1 MSLAR
6 FSVDHRLGL
15 IKREEQRDP
24 AQNGTA
30 HRSATAHIER
40 RATLRGQRLRKCEF
54 AIDQVVHAYG
64 DICRAVTELSGGEGA
79 TLTIAEFRTLDGCLD
94 NAIAGAVSSYS
105 EERDTSLPQAEG
117 GRDSFREFSRVL
129 GTAIVSLDA
138 LQAARVGSGGIT
150 TAAFRNCLVELRSL
164 LDDRKRVAA

>member
-6 FSVDHRLGL
+6 FSVDHRLEL

-24 AQNGTA
+24 TQNGTA
-30 HRSATAHIER
+30 NRPASARMER
-40 RATLRGQRLRKCEF
+40 RATLRGQSLRQCEF
-54 AIDQVVHAYG
+54 TIDQVVHAYG
-64 DICRAVTELSGGEGA
+64 DVCRAVTELSGGEGA
-79 TLTIAEFRTLDGCLD
+79 TLTIAEFRTLDRCLD
-94 NAIAGAVSSYS
+94 NAIAGAVRSYS

-117 GRDSFREFSRVL
+117 GRDSFREFSSVL

-138 LQAARVGSGGIT
+138 LHAGRVGSGGTT

-164 LDDRKRVAA
+164 LDDRMRVAA